1 MEIDTRAWSG
11 EGDFTARVIE
21 VLGQMEEIAAIRVG
35 DAPSSQSG
43 TGYVF
48 LANEIFLRFATER
61 VREPVRRLG
70 LLPGTRVV
78 ERPRLTL
85 AALESRLAGIEG
97 IGPADYVD
105 DGMIQYLRTERVV
118 VPYQTK
124 GYKLVEMVRVY

>member
-1 MEIDTRAWSG
+1 MDVDTRAWSR
-11 EGDFTARVIE
+11 EGDFTARLIE
-21 VLGQMEEIAAIRVG
+21 VLGQVEEIAAIRVG

-61 VREPVRRLG
+61 VTQPVRRLG
-70 LLPGTRVV
+70 VFPGRRVV

-97 IGPADYVD
+97 IGPADYLD

-118 VPYQTK
+118 APYQTK
-124 GYKLVEMVRVY
+124 GYKRVEMVRIY

>member
-1 MEIDTRAWSG
+1 MDVDTQAWSG
-11 EGDFTARVIE
+11 EGDFTTRLIE
-21 VLGQMEEIAAIRVG
+21 ILGRMEEIAAIRVG

-48 LANEIFLRFATER
+48 LSNEIFVRFATER

-70 LLPGTRVV
+70 VLPGTRVV

-85 AALESRLAGIEG
+85 ATLESRLAGVEG
-97 IGPADYVD
+97 IGPADYLD
-105 DGMIQYLRTERVV
+105 DGMIQYLRAERIVA
-118 VPYQTK
+118 PYQTQ

>member
-1 MEIDTRAWSG
+1 MDVDTRAWSR
-11 EGDFTARVIE
+11 EGDFTARLIE
-21 VLGQMEEIAAIRVG
+21 VLGQVEEIAAIRVG

-61 VREPVRRLG
+61 VTQPVRRLG
-70 LLPGTRVV
+70 VFQGRRVV

-97 IGPADYVD
+97 IGPADYLD

-118 VPYQTK
+118 APYQTK
-124 GYKLVEMVRVY
+124 GYKRVEMVRIY